1 VHKTAPRRR
10 RPGPSSREPTV
21 DPRSYPEAPAIDP
34 AGQDRSLD
42 QDCMLV
48 KSPRTSDD
56 DERRVRNALDQAT
69 EGESLDVRGPRQRGI
84 E

>member
-1 VHKTAPRRR
+1 
-10 RPGPSSREPTV
+10 
-21 DPRSYPEAPAIDP
+21 
-34 AGQDRSLD
+34 
-42 QDCMLV
+42 MLV